1 MSRRLD
7 HLAWPEVE
15 AAIRRG
21 APVLVP
27 VGAVEPHGRHCPV
40 GADNFIALEI
50 AERLAARAD
59 ALVFPPIPFGTLE
72 VIYDFRSLPGSIS
85 IDSRLLL
92 DIYTNV
98 GAELG
103 RQGFRR
109 LVFVNGHGPN
119 SPVLQ
124 LAQYRIRD
132 QAAVEV
138 GILEWWAAGARA
150 IHALKGFDFG
160 NHADEIETS
169 ILMAT
174 AGGGPLVDLDKAVVN
189 SRTLEGL
196 APAESQ
202 CYRQKVPFTRTWDE
216 RWVGTSGNMGD
227 PTRASAEKGEQIIAA
242 AVDLGL
248 VLLQA
253 LAEQPTKGQSSTDRR

>member
-7 HLAWPEVE
+7 HLTWPEIE

-21 APVLVP
+21 APILVP

-40 GADNFIALEI
+40 GADNFIAVEI
-50 AERLAARAD
+50 ADRLAARAD

-72 VIYDFRSLPGSIS
+72 VIYDFRSLPGSVS

-92 DIYTNV
+92 DLYTNV

-103 RQGFRR
+103 RQGFSR

-124 LAQYRIRD
+124 VAQYRIRER
-132 QAAVEV
+132 AAVEV
-138 GILEWWAAGARA
+138 GILEWWAAGAKV

-174 AGGGPLVDLDKAVVN
+174 AGGELVDLRKAVVN
-189 SRTLEGL
+189 SPTLEGL
-196 APAESQ
+196 GPAESQ
-202 CYRQKVPFTRTWDE
+202 CYRQRVPFTRTWDE

-227 PTRASAEKGEQIIAA
+227 PTRATADKGEQIIEA
-242 AVDLGL
+242 AVELGL

-253 LAEQPTKGQSSTDRR
+253 LAEQPPQNRSSTDRR